1 MQVESKT
8 LRLVPFFS
16 ALCMFLAAVEYAIP
30 KPLPFMRLGI
40 ANLPVMISLSV
51 MKKRETVLLILFK
64 VLAQS
69 LITGTLFSY
78 IAMFSIAGSFASGLG
93 MMGLYALFGKNKISN
108 VGLSLGGAL
117 ANNTAQILLAYL
129 FFFGENTKYIAPVL
143 LIAGTVSGLIL
154 GLFANAFCNKSEWY
168 KRLMEGQFSHET
180 FATEISETQQTESKT
195 AKIQFIIALCLFPIF
210 MFLQKIL
217 AIICHKIRIN
227 LTPAASVKA
236 VWICAAIFLVMTLIK
251 KHGKV
256 RILPSVFLTIFIT
269 LFALL
274 TPNGKILYAI
284 GNFRITEEAL
294 LTGLQKSARLVGM
307 VFLSQFAI
315 SPRLNLPGKLGKF
328 LHEVFEIFDSFTAEK
343 IQFKR
348 GKIISSLDSRLCELM
363 P

>member
-1 MQVESKT
+1 MQPESKT

-40 ANLPVMISLSV
+40 ANLPVMLSLSV
-51 MKKRETVLLILFK
+51 MKKRETILLILFK

-78 IAMFSIAGSFASGLG
+78 IAVFSVAGSFASGLG
-93 MMGLYALFGKNKISN
+93 MMCIYALFGKNKISN
-108 VGLSLGGAL
+108 MGLSLGGAL
-117 ANNTAQILLAYL
+117 ANNAAQILMAYL

-143 LIAGTVSGLIL
+143 LLVGTVSGLIL

-168 KRLMEGQFSHET
+168 KRLMEGQFSPET
-180 FATEISETQQTESKT
+180 FATEISETQTESKT

-210 MFLQKIL
+210 MLLQKIL
-217 AIICHKIRIN
+217 AIVCHKIGIN

-274 TPNGKILYAI
+274 TPNGKILYSI

-328 LHEVFEIFDSFTAEK
+328 LHEVFAIFDSFTAEK